1 MGFFVYMKYFYYFCN
16 MERQSHGFEYQKV
29 ICERHNLISDKNYTG
44 MWDAYQTDGTP
55 CVIKLFKHNSELPL
69 SDIFNNVARDKD
81 FILKYGVWRGKKS
94 NIVEEKEIFIDINKW
109 RESFKWGHYEEL
121 NYWIKN
127 LVSNSYSYDNTW
139 KSEVKVWKEKWGINK
154 LVQPRF
160 KRDHKKQRRIQS
172 AVAYKNLDMFL
183 NYVKKK

>member
-1 MGFFVYMKYFYYFCN
+1 
-16 MERQSHGFEYQKV
+16 MERQIHGFEYQREL
-29 ICERHNLISDKNYTG
+29 CEKHNLVSDENYTG
-44 MWDAYQTDGTP
+44 LWDAYKRPDGVP
-55 CVIKLFKHNSELPL
+55 CIIKTFKENSELPL
-69 SDIFNNVARDKD
+69 SDIFNNVTRDKD
-81 FILKYGVWRGKKS
+81 FYLMYGVWRGEKS

-109 RESFKWGHYEEL
+109 RESFEWGYYEEL

-127 LVSNSYSYDNTW
+127 LVSNSYSYDKTW
-139 KSEVKVWKEKWGINK
+139 KSEVKVWKERWGINK

>member
-1 MGFFVYMKYFYYFCN
+1 VGFFVYMKYFYYFCN
-16 MERQSHGFEYQKV
+16 MERQRHGFEYQKV
-29 ICERHNLISDKNYTG
+29 ICERHNLISDKKYTG

-109 RESFKWGHYEEL
+109 KESFKW
-121 NYWIKN
+121 
-127 LVSNSYSYDNTW
+127 
-139 KSEVKVWKEKWGINK
+139 
-154 LVQPRF
+154 
-160 KRDHKKQRRIQS
+160 
-172 AVAYKNLDMFL
+172 
-183 NYVKKK
+183 

>member
-1 MGFFVYMKYFYYFCN
+1 

-121 NYWIKN
+121 NYWIKYV
-127 LVSNSYSYDNTW
+127 VSNSYSYDITW
-139 KSEVKVWKEKWGINK
+139 KSEMKEWKERWGKDRI
-154 LVQPRF
+154 VQPRF

>member
-1 MGFFVYMKYFYYFCN
+1 
-16 MERQSHGFEYQKV
+16 MERQSHGFEFQEKMN
-29 ICERHNLISDKNYTG
+29 ERYNLLSDENYTG
-44 MWDAYQTDGTP
+44 MWDSYKPDKTP
-55 CVIKLFKHNSELPL
+55 CVIKLFKENSELPL
-69 SDIFNNVARDKD
+69 SDIFNNVARDRD
-81 FILKYGVWRGKKS
+81 FYLIYGVWRGKKS

-109 RESFKWGHYEEL
+109 KESFEWGFYEEL
-121 NYWIKN
+121 NHWIKN

-139 KSEVKVWKEKWGINK
+139 KSEMKVWKERWGVNK